1 MAVAT
6 WSPNT
11 AQRIFLEFSIPH
23 LTKTTVLH
31 VLFFSNV
38 ALTLLP
44 ILPSPVLC
52 RWLALWTSLRKSKQ
66 SEAVFTFSCP
76 QSTIFPIA
84 VAFLLKLKRKKKY
97 SYSLKNCKHFI
108 FKTDNQQSYCLAQG
122 DAAWMGGESR
132 GEWMHVYVWLHPY
145 AVQMKPSQRC

>member
-1 MAVAT
+1 MVPKHHPENFPGVFYS
-6 WSPNT
+6 SPHKND
-11 AQRIFLEFSIPH
+11 S
-23 LTKTTVLH
+23 
-31 VLFFSNV
+31 
-38 ALTLLP
+38 
-44 ILPSPVLC
+44 
-52 RWLALWTSLRKSKQ
+52 
-66 SEAVFTFSCP
+66 FTCS
-76 QSTIFPIA
+76 
-84 VAFLLKLKRKKKY
+84 FLLQCCTPPSTHSAFTCSVPMACFVDFIEKIEVVWSSFHILLSSIYHLSYSCSLPLKIKKKKKY